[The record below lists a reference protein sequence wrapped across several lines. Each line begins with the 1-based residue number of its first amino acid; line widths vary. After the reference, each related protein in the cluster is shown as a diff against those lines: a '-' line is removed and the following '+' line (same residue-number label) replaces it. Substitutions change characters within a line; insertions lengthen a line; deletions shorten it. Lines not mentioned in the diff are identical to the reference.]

1 MFALFSWFK
10 VFVFDPSEITF
21 CCCKRV
27 KSVELHLQDRK
38 SVV

>member
-27 KSVELHLQDRK
+27 NLLSYTCTHF
-38 SVV
+38 